1 MRSFRLSGYF
11 SNGRIITIKTIHK
24 IKHEGGRQNPILDFD
39 TRHLRC
45 DVGQSVCERSNFEH
59 SPPLFIFCFRYLST
73 GKALFENV
81 QCVVAARTVASAHH
95 ENDCSYAQGREKRAL
110 PTDRTSMG
118 CANNNRS
125 TTTWSPPQIKTPSK
139 PASTTAEAP

>member
-1 MRSFRLSGYF
+1 M
-11 SNGRIITIKTIHK
+11 KTIHK

-81 QCVVAARTVASAHH
+81 QRVVAASTVASAHH
-95 ENDCSYAQGREKRAL
+95 KDHHPYAQSHEKEHYQRTEHPWDVPIIIVPPPHGRLHKLKSQQACVDDRRSAL
-110 PTDRTSMG
+110 SYINDFKE
-118 CANNNRS
+118 N
-125 TTTWSPPQIKTPSK
+125 
-139 PASTTAEAP
+139 